1 MPRRLLLVT
10 DLSGRSMSGGRRP
23 WAWLGATLGVVLF
36 IELLLSLS
44 APSPPPEPVLAD
56 DLSKAR
62 AALSRATDH
71 ENGWLL
77 LGDSVLAGDVM
88 DGIVPAWSEHRVLD
102 YLRREQTAKSTVGFE
117 QIALD
122 GMLPVDMLQI
132 LRELDTV
139 DPSGR
144 VGVVLEINPRYFS
157 SHYVLQRECTREFL
171 CELGRAPAERWRWWW
186 PVRSRREGWRWLTDH
201 LPIVRHRDRFP
212 RWGETQRD
220 ALIPPP
226 TPAQTTEDPLV
237 GRARILEHYRS
248 PQVDRRSVQFRAL
261 QAMVARLR
269 ERGRRAVLFATPL
282 RDEFMVGTLDDWLY
296 GNVIARLDEAINRPG
311 DRSVRFFSLDHP
323 RLTDPNFIDHAH
335 LHPEGNRW
343 LAINLLHQLGVGLAQ
358 LPAPGMLAYEEG
370 PDRSLLA
377 RIDRGYSEGAPWQ
390 AALLEPDGLAT
401 APGGGRLVLADTGN
415 HVVSEMN
422 GALQSVHHL
431 AGISGTPGYRDGV
444 RTKAQFQSP
453 RLPVLIGDRVY
464 VVDGKKRQRIRVI
477 DGRNVRTLEAKAKGE
492 RWARIDRIRSDGH
505 SLWLIDRG
513 HRVLRVDPRTGQ
525 ASLRLD
531 SLGPLSAIDVG
542 PDGRV
547 YLADARARL
556 WQLNPGDPEPVL
568 LFANTSDVLLP
579 QATGMYFP
587 FTFDELGLERVTDLR
602 YVDRYDALLVQD
614 LQGREPFDSE
624 VSERVHLRLLSPR
637 TRKIYPWVHPLAH
650 GGGQIFLNE
659 HTRELSSYLHRG
671 SMALD
676 PQTGTLFYLERDR
689 SRLLALGDGLFGTSK
704 LGHHLTHMA
713 YGGLRDVFGLSAG
726 RSTMLEHHPERW
738 AHQRLEPVPRRGPY
752 LGLMVG
758 SSMTSVTEVVGQY
771 SMARVIERSL
781 TRALGVRDGLRFDL
795 VQRALRGPR
804 LEHLSA
810 RFEQF
815 VEHQSPV
822 DVVFFEVHSG
832 RMFSKYKTPASMVEE
847 VDRIRRAAERYDTLV
862 VVIDNDA
869 MTSRKRDGLRSTG
882 PRLREFLQLC
892 ESTGFLVIRPSDLLL
907 REAIDHAPWG
917 NAPFSGSHG
926 STWSV
931 DLTASVVAQ
940 QSYAKIREHFSGRT
954 PALRRPRAA
963 AIEAG
968 QPLYEIFIEA
978 DDGWAILADRVSEDA
993 IGRRPDGDRLELLVD
1008 LVKAGSD
1015 PEPSQ
1020 LQRDRLILSV
1030 LVSVLLRDPAG
1041 RLANEVS
1048 IGLVNFSNYDEYGV
1062 GVLDGA
1068 EVIDRREFDREA
1080 LEAFLTAMSTRAAAA
1095 TSPSPP

>member
-1 MPRRLLLVT
+1 MPPKLLLVT
-10 DLSGRSMSGGRRP
+10 DLSGRSHPGAGRRP
-23 WAWLGATLGVVLF
+23 WAWLLATLGIVLF
-36 IELLLSLS
+36 IELLLTLC
-44 APSPPPEPVLAD
+44 APSSPPEPTLAD
-56 DLSKAR
+56 DLPTAR
-62 AALSRATDH
+62 AALSRAKTH
-71 ENGWLL
+71 PNGWLL

-88 DGIVPAWSEHRVLD
+88 EGIVPAWTEHRVLD
-102 YLRREQTAKSTVGFE
+102 YLRREQSPKAPVGFE
-117 QIALD
+117 QVALD

-132 LRELDTV
+132 LRELDTL

-157 SHYVLQRECTREFL
+157 SHYAEQRECTREFL
-171 CELGRAPAERWRWWW
+171 CELGRKPSQRWRWWW
-186 PVRSRREGWRWLTDH
+186 PVQSRHEGWRWLTEH

-212 RWGETQRD
+212 RWGEPQRD

-226 TPAQTTEDPLV
+226 TRLLTAEDPLV
-237 GRARILEHYRS
+237 GRARILEHYRGLL
-248 PQVDRRSVQFRAL
+248 VDRRSIQFRAL
-261 QAMVARLR
+261 TAAVKLLR

-282 RDEFMVGTLDDWLY
+282 RDEFMAGTLDDWVY
-296 GNVIARLDEAINRPG
+296 GDVIANLDEMINRPG

-323 RLTDPNFIDHAH
+323 RLTDPSFIDHAH
-335 LHPEGNRW
+335 LRAEGNRW
-343 LAINLLHQLGVGLAQ
+343 LAINLLHQLGVGLAEV
-358 LPAPGMLAYEEG
+358 PAPGMLAYEEG
-370 PDRSLLA
+370 PDRSLLG
-377 RIDRGYSEGAPWQ
+377 RVDQGFSEGAPWQ
-390 AALLEPDGLAT
+390 AGLLEPHGLAV

-415 HVVSEMN
+415 HVVSEMT
-422 GALQSVHHL
+422 GTLQGVHLL
-431 AGISGTPGYRDGV
+431 AGITGTPGYLNGV
-444 RTKAQFQSP
+444 RTKAQFESP
-453 RLPVLIGDRVY
+453 RLPVLVGERVY
-464 VVDGKKRQRIRVI
+464 VVDGKKRQRIREIV
-477 DGRNVRTLEAKAKGE
+477 GRHVRTIKPKGGE

-547 YLADARARL
+547 YLADSSARL
-556 WQLNPGDPEPVL
+556 WQLNPGEPEPVL

-579 QATGMYFP
+579 QATRLHFP
-587 FTFDELGLERVTDLR
+587 FSFDELGLERVVDLR

-614 LQGREPFDSE
+614 LQGRNPIDST
-624 VSERVHLRLLSPR
+624 VSERAHLRLLSPR
-637 TRKIYPWVHPLAH
+637 TGKIYPWVHPLAH

-676 PQTGTLFYLERDR
+676 QQTGTLFYLERDR

-704 LGHHLTHMA
+704 LGHHITATA

-726 RSTMLEHHPERW
+726 RNTMLEHHPERW
-738 AHQRLEPVPRRGPY
+738 AHQRLEPIPRRGPY

-804 LEHLSA
+804 LHHLSD
-810 RFEQF
+810 RFELF

-832 RMFSKYKTPASMVEE
+832 RMFTRYENQAAMVEE
-847 VDRIRRAAERYDTLV
+847 VDRIRRAAARYDTLV

-869 MTSRKRDGLRSTG
+869 MISLERDGLRTTG

-892 ESTGFLVIRPSDLLL
+892 EGAGFVVLRPSDLLL

-917 NAPFSGSHG
+917 NAPFSGGHG

-931 DLTASVVAQ
+931 DLTAGVVAQ
-940 QSYAKIREHFSGRT
+940 QSYARIREHFSGRT
-954 PALRRPRAA
+954 PALQRPRTD
-963 AIEAG
+963 AIDTSE
-968 QPLYEIFIEA
+968 PLYEVFTEA
-978 DDGWAILADRVSEDA
+978 GDGWAILADRVPEDA
-993 IGRRPDGDRLELLVD
+993 IGRHPDGDRLELLVD
-1008 LVKAGSD
+1008 LGKAGAD
-1015 PEPSQ
+1015 PEPSAQ
-1020 LQRDRLILSV
+1020 QRDRLVLST
-1030 LVSVLLRDPAG
+1030 LVHVLLRDPVG

-1068 EVIDRREFDREA
+1068 EVIDRRELDREA
-1080 LEAFLTAMSTRAAAA
+1080 LGVFLEMMSARAAAA
-1095 TSPSPP
+1095 TSPP